1 MTPCP
6 AVPYMLKKTLKGVF
20 APPAL
25 SNLSRPELSS
35 VLGGRALSQSGTAD
49 AGVAT
54 LSVPMAWARAS
65 EPAPWRHDLGALR
78 DMSSSRIRK
87 YAACFLV
94 SRESAAIGLMSA
106 NAGVRGRRIGL
117 VVGPLTYL
125 LLVVLFQL
133 SMERQAFIASARMRA

>member
-1 MTPCP
+1 
-6 AVPYMLKKTLKGVF
+6 MLKKTLKGVF

-54 LSVPMAWARAS
+54 LSVPMALARASS
-65 EPAPWRHDLGALR
+65 EPAPWRHNLGALR

-117 VVGPLTYL
+117 VVGP
-125 LLVVLFQL
+125 
-133 SMERQAFIASARMRA
+133 